1 MLQLEKEYAAKLRP
15 HYEQRTKMVTHV
27 PQFWLTVV
35 KQQPSR
41 HRAYQCVQFRNHEMT
56 KAIIQEADIAVLEH
70 LTDVDLQPTEDVT
83 SGFDISFVTPSQ
95 QSQCSELCPFADI
108 LSKRLFH
115 KRQGYQVLPVH

>member
-1 MLQLEKEYAAKLRP
+1 
-15 HYEQRTKMVTHV
+15 
-27 PQFWLTVV
+27 
-35 KQQPSR
+35 
-41 HRAYQCVQFRNHEMT
+41 MT

-108 LSKRLFH
+108 LSKRLLH
-115 KRQGYQVLPVH
+115 KRQGYQVLPVHRNRHADHLH